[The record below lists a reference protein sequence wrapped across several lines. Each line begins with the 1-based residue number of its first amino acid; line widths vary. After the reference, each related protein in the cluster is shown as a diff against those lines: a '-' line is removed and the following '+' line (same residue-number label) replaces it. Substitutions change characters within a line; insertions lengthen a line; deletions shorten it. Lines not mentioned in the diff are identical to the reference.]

1 MTSPIASI
9 PATPAP
15 PSPEQQKL
23 RAVAEQFEAVMLRQM
38 IGSMRS
44 ASLGDGVFDSSASD
58 QFRDMG
64 DAKMAETMAH
74 QGALHIADL
83 LVKQYGARLAPAPSG
98 GGTAK

>member
-1 MTSPIASI
+1 MAQN
-9 PATPAP
+9 
-15 PSPEQQKL
+15 PEQQKL

-38 IGSMRS
+38 IGSMRA
-44 ASLGDGVFDSSASD
+44 ASPGDGLFDSSATE

-83 LVKQYGARLAPAPSG
+83 LVKQFSARLAAPAAAAAP
-98 GGTAK
+98 K